1 MPGKG
6 KNLTSLQQ
14 NLTTY
19 RAMLQKGIVQ
29 AAYLGLMQ
37 YLMALRTHFQNRYPE
52 LAVSGFYQGYMD
64 MSYFACFPAALKERK
79 LKIAVVFVYEA
90 FRFEVWLS
98 GANKQVM
105 AEYWQQ
111 IRQSDWNKY
120 TLVADPQKADSILEC
135 VLIAD
140 PDFGDLDALTG
151 QIEKGTLQFI
161 RDIEEFLIAR

>member
-1 MPGKG
+1 MS
-6 KNLTSLQQ
+6 TLQQ
-14 NLTTY
+14 NLAEY
-19 RAMLQKGIVQ
+19 RDMLKKGTIQ

-37 YLMALRTHFQNRYPE
+37 YLMSLRTDFQNRHPE

-79 LKIAVVFVYEA
+79 LKIAVVFVYET

-98 GANKQVM
+98 GVNKQVM

-111 IRQSDWNKY
+111 IKQSGWNKY
-120 TLVADPQKADSILEC
+120 LLVADTQKADSILEC
-135 VLIAD
+135 VLVAE
-140 PDFGDLDALTG
+140 PDFGDLNALTG

-161 RDIEEFLIAR
+161 RDVETFLSSS